1 MCKWVTSET
10 MDPDMLQVMELTDDN
25 LSIREIAKK
34 LGISKSKVQRL
45 QANGNAQREANGA
58 AQ

>member
-1 MCKWVTSET
+1 

-45 QANGNAQREANGA
+45 QANGNAQREADGA
-58 AQ
+58 VP